1 MKKIVKN
8 LKKVMSN
15 KRVLSCLVLFLICTV
30 SAFAQ
35 TATGNAAGVEAINN
49 VSTDIAAYLP
59 AVQKVIY
66 AIAGVVALIGA
77 VGVYISMQND
87 EQDVKKKIMMTV
99 GSCIFLIAAA
109 TALPLFF
116 GLGTGN

>member
-8 LKKVMSN
+8 LKKLMSN
-15 KRVLSCLVLFLICTV
+15 KRVMSCLVMLLVCTV

-35 TATGNAAGVEAINN
+35 AATGNAAGVNALET

-77 VGVYISMQND
+77 VGVYIAMQND

-116 GLGTGN
+116 GLSIGG

>member
-8 LKKVMSN
+8 LKKLMSN
-15 KRVLSCLVLFLICTV
+15 KRVMSCLVMLLVCTV

-35 TATGNAAGVEAINN
+35 ATGNAAGVSALET

-77 VGVYISMQND
+77 VGVYIAMQND

-116 GLGTGN
+116 GLSIGG